1 MEVKAKKYRGIEI
14 PAGVVSVSED
24 PICGDIYVLMGSNA
38 NQKEVDAFIK
48 AIEALDEH
56 DEPECDMCCGDLWM
70 EGYKCGVEDSAPYLP
85 VRAIFN
91 NPATILF
98 WPDGT
103 KTVSKC
109 VEGDIWD
116 REKGVMAAMLRKYLG
131 YGWFERVEKLIPP
144 IPAGQKN
151 NQNVVLHKTG
161 TLGGL
166 GPDDVM
172 CSVESELHRHKQG
185 LIEVADLLRKLADE

>member
-1 MEVKAKKYRGIEI
+1 MKKYK
-14 PAGVVSVSED
+14 GVEVPDWVISIGED
-24 PICGDIYVLMGSNA
+24 PIFGDLIVLTDA
-38 NQKEVDAFIK
+38 DVDPKKVDEFIK
-48 AIEALDEH
+48 AVENADGHNEAEFDYDDCYE
-56 DEPECDMCCGDLWM
+56 DVWM
-70 EGYKCGVEDSAPYLP
+70 DGYKCGMNDSALDLP

-144 IPAGQKN
+144 IPDGQKN
-151 NQNVVLHKTG
+151 NQNVVFHKTG
-161 TLGGL
+161 ILGGL
-166 GPDDVM
+166 GLDEVM